1 MLVKISNVRGCVFR
15 VRLHRER
22 GHRCRNTELRVW
34 MSWRK
39 QGRTFDPVN
48 TMLPKCRALRYA
60 KLMTFLL
67 FAVHL
72 CFSLAIVAG
81 VQFAYDGD
89 LHVALSCFL
98 MYWAGVFFGAA
109 RRRKNDYE
117 NEHLNCVC
125 HRIHHRRSSN
135 RIFASG
141 EIMIRVIQCL
151 CKRQHCIMGMAYDPR
166 TKPSND
172 AMFQFRVLVESSVQ
186 RNYFP
191 SECALCK
198 CPSDDW
204 HYIDMNTEIQHTGRG
219 TSGVRTLRNP

>member
-1 MLVKISNVRGCVFR
+1 MWPCLASSCIG
-15 VRLHRER
+15 RE
-22 GHRCRNTELRVW
+22 
-34 MSWRK
+34 
-39 QGRTFDPVN
+39 
-48 TMLPKCRALRYA
+48 Y
-60 KLMTFLL
+60 
-67 FAVHL
+67 
-72 CFSLAIVAG
+72 FSAQQDAG
-81 VQFAYDGD
+81 
-89 LHVALSCFL
+89 
-98 MYWAGVFFGAA
+98 
-109 RRRKNDYE
+109 KNDYE

-204 HYIDMNTEIQHTGRG
+204 HYIDMNTKFSTLEEARPVLELFEILERV
-219 TSGVRTLRNP
+219 SVKAARN